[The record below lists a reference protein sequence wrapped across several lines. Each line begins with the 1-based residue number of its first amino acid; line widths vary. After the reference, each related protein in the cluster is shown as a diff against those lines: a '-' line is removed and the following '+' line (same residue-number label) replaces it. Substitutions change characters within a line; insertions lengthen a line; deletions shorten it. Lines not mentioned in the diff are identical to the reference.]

1 MWEFLLGDRWTKR
14 PVAGIRGR
22 EIKAPLRQPMRYE
35 VLLPEIVKM
44 TQALTAVENGGAGRS
59 KKVAAGQLDGEATRG
74 SVG

>member
-1 MWEFLLGDRWTKR
+1 
-14 PVAGIRGR
+14 
-22 EIKAPLRQPMRYE
+22 MRYE

-59 KKVAAGQLDGEATRG
+59 KKVDAGQLDGEATRG